1 MVISHVDRALDHCI
15 SLNLKR
21 ACIETSADVSTIP
34 HLYLPA
40 ADQITAVCSLHINVA
55 DVYIA
60 VHSPLHINVDITLH
74 FQIPLNGA
82 NNAYIFLRGVGS
94 VYRDPLPQQIRE

>member
-21 ACIETSADVSTIP
+21 ACIETSADDSTIP

-40 ADQITAVCSLHINVA
+40 ADQITADRSRDINVA
-55 DVYIA
+55 GVYIA
-60 VHSPLHINVDITLH
+60 VHSPLPITVDITLH

-82 NNAYIFLRGVGS
+82 NNAHTFLRGVGS
-94 VYRDPLPQQIRE
+94 VHRDPLPPQIR